1 MWNSS
6 ECRIPTSVCYT
17 MNNCLDWIAS
27 RKHVARTH
35 VASADDGGCACRIQ
49 RVRFVDVLIFARA
62 AVLAGS
68 LRSMFVSNVPALG

>member
-35 VASADDGGCACRIQ
+35 VASADDGASFLHGGGCACRFQ
-49 RVRFVDVLIFARA
+49 RVRFVDVLFSH
-62 AVLAGS
+62 VLLYLQDA
-68 LRSMFVSNVPALG
+68 